1 MRSDTKTLAT
11 FIFFIFLFIS
21 MTSLVSAGDINTCQD
36 LSVENT
42 VYNLTAD
49 VSSPTRCFNVTA
61 NNITLD
67 GNGFTVYYSQGG
79 NGEGIYIVDVNDTT
93 VKDIN
98 FIMNNTGTSN
108 SDAMEIERA
117 NGLTV
122 QNVNITVGTDGTA
135 SGIAWFRG
143 DNVLFENIWINM
155 TEDFASGGDGI
166 TATVS
171 GDSNNITFRDITIY
185 EFSGS
190 TSAFDLNDQG
200 LYN

>member
-1 MRSDTKTLAT
+1 
-11 FIFFIFLFIS
+11 

-98 FIMNNTGTSN
+98 FIMNKIYIS
-108 SDAMEIERA
+108 
-117 NGLTV
+117 
-122 QNVNITVGTDGTA
+122 
-135 SGIAWFRG
+135 
-143 DNVLFENIWINM
+143 
-155 TEDFASGGDGI
+155 
-166 TATVS
+166 
-171 GDSNNITFRDITIY
+171 TI
-185 EFSGS
+185 
-190 TSAFDLNDQG
+190 
-200 LYN
+200 